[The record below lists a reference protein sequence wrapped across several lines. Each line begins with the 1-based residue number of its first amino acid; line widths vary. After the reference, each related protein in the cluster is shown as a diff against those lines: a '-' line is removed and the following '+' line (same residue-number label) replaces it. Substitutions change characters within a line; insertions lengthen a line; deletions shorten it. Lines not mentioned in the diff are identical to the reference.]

1 MKTLTEKD
9 FREMNWKNGKGRTLE
24 LIRLSHPHDPE
35 LFSLRLS
42 IASMKESGPF
52 SHYPGIERS
61 IILLEGKGVVLDF
74 VDEIKM
80 HLNEPLKPI
89 QFAGEEE
96 IEAKLIDGPI
106 REFNIMAA
114 RDCVEAYIHVHKKV
128 PKIQLGG
135 EDDHYCYIVEKN
147 ELIILGPG
155 EKSDLTSK
163 DGLTVIDVR
172 VKKKKGP

>member
-9 FREMNWKNGKGRTLE
+9 FRDMNWKNGKGRTLE
-24 LIRLSHPHDPE
+24 LIRLPHPKEEE

-80 HLNEPLKPI
+80 NLNEPLKPI
-89 QFAGEEE
+89 QFPGEAE

-114 RDCVEAYIHVHKKV
+114 RDCIEAYIQVHRKV

-135 EDDHYCYIVEKN
+135 VDEHYCYIVEKN
-147 ELIILGPG
+147 ELILLSPG
-155 EKSDLTSK
+155 EKCDLASK
-163 DGLTVIDVR
+163 DGLTVIDVK
-172 VKKKKGP
+172 VKKKGP